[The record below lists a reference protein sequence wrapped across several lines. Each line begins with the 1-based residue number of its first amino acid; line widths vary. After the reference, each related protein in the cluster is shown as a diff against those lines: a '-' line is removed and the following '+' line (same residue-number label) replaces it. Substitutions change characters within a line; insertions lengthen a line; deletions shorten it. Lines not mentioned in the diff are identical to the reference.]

1 MVLQEYSSLCS
12 ILKYVNSELRIKAVR
27 LRLDMHMSYSAIQK
41 ELDVP
46 KSTLSGWL
54 REYPL
59 SEERILE
66 LRRQGWRSGE
76 ASRERFRNTMRKKRE
91 ASFQEFYKAE
101 ILRLQKHGSD
111 SRYTAGLALY
121 AAEGAKKDLYRIS
134 LANTDSK
141 IILFFIR
148 WLGEFLDIHKEELKF
163 QLHLYKNM
171 DIEKETRFWKD
182 SLKIKH
188 DQLYKTQ
195 VRDLTK
201 SSFVYRESF
210 RHGTCS
216 MYFSNRDKKARL
228 MAGIKA
234 FFDLHQD

>member
-1 MVLQEYSSLCS
+1 MR
-12 ILKYVNSELRIKAVR
+12 SELRRKAIE
-27 LRLDMHMSYSAIQK
+27 LRQGKKMSYSAIQK
-41 ELDVP
+41 ELDIP

-66 LRRQGWRSGE
+66 LRRRGWRSGE
-76 ASRERFRNTMRKKRE
+76 ASRERFRNTMRKKRDMH
-91 ASFQEFYKAE
+91 FQELYKIE
-101 ILRLQKHGSD
+101 KQRLQKCTED

-134 LANTDSK
+134 LANTDST

-148 WLGEFLDIHKEELKF
+148 WLAEFLDINKKELKF

-171 DIEKETRFWKD
+171 NIEKEIKYWKN
-182 SLKIKH
+182 SLKIG
-188 DQLYKTQ
+188 DGQLYKTQ
-195 VRDLTK
+195 IRNLTK
-201 SSFVYRESF
+201 NSFVYQESF

-216 MYFSNRDKKARL
+216 MYFSNKEKKARL
-228 MAGIKA
+228 MAGIRA
-234 FFDLHQD
+234 FFDLH

>member
-1 MVLQEYSSLCS
+1 
-12 ILKYVNSELRIKAVR
+12 
-27 LRLDMHMSYSAIQK
+27 MSYSAIQK

-54 REYPL
+54 CDYPL

-66 LRRQGWRSGE
+66 LRRQGWKSGE
-76 ASRERFRNTMRKKRE
+76 ASRERFRNTMRKKRD
-91 ASFQEFYKAE
+91 AYFQKLYKTE
-101 ILRLQKHGSD
+101 KQKIQKFNSD

-134 LANTDSK
+134 LANTDST
-141 IILFFIR
+141 IILFFIK
-148 WLGEFLDIHKEELKF
+148 WLTEFLEIDKKELKF

-171 DIEKETRFWKD
+171 DIAKEVKFWKD
-182 SLKIKH
+182 SLEIGD

-195 VRDLTK
+195 IRNLTK
-201 SSFVYRESF
+201 NSFVYQESF

-216 MYFSNRDKKARL
+216 MYFSNKKKKARL

-234 FFDLHQD
+234 FFDLHSA